1 MLNLA
6 GMLGISEKDLEKLKG
21 IVKDFQE
28 LKETT
33 YRIYTLLNDIVDELE
48 DLKNAIKE
56 LGMTIREGL

>member
-21 IVKDFQE
+21 VMKDFQE

-48 DLKNAIKE
+48 DLKKVIKE